1 MKDKKEMIKKFLKES
16 KMASTGK
23 IASTIKANQYATE
36 KLLSELESSGDV
48 KKIKAPNA
56 TYWELKK

>member
-1 MKDKKEMIKKFLKES
+1 MKDKKEMIKKFLKQS

-23 IASTIKANQYATE
+23 IASMIKANQYVTE
-36 KLLSELESSGDV
+36 KHLSELESSGEV
-48 KKIKAPNA
+48 EKIKAPNA